1 MMEKT
6 EMIDS
11 AAASIRTG
19 EELDTARLDRFLRE
33 SIPRLEGELILK
45 QFPAGHSNLTYLIR
59 YGQREFVLRRPPFG
73 RKAKSAHD
81 MGREYRVLT
90 ALKPVFPYCPRTYA
104 YTDDDTIIGCP
115 FYVMERVEG
124 LIIRRELPPGV
135 AYTPEQGRKLLENLA
150 DVHIALHNVDYKAV
164 GLTDFG
170 NPTGY
175 AKRQV
180 DGWIDRFRQAR
191 TPDAPEAEDIIG
203 WFVEKMPPDS
213 GRAAVVHND
222 FRLDN
227 SVVDANDPLKVIAV
241 LDWEMATI
249 GDPLMDIA
257 NSLTFLIE
265 ADDPEE
271 MKLSDPLPPGLQF
284 TLSRA
289 EMVDY
294 YRKKSPF
301 SFDDMNYF
309 YCFGLFRLAAI
320 IQQIYFRF
328 YHGQTKDE
336 RFAPM
341 SEAVA
346 LLFKRAARAIDAPE
360 F

>member
-1 MMEKT
+1 MEKT
-6 EMIDS
+6 GIIDS
-11 AAASIRTG
+11 ATASIRTG
-19 EELDTARLDRFLRE
+19 EELDTVRLDQFLRE
-33 SIPRLEGELILK
+33 AIPGLQGKLILK
-45 QFPAGHSNLTYLIR
+45 QFPAGHSNLTYMIK
-59 YGQREFVLRRPPFG
+59 YGERELVLRRPPFG

-90 ALKPVFPYCPRTYA
+90 ALKTVYPYCPQTHA
-104 YTDDDTIIGCP
+104 YTEDDAIIGCP
-115 FYVMERVEG
+115 FYVMERIKG

-135 AYTPEQGRKLLENLA
+135 IYNPDQAHTLLENLA
-150 DVHIALHNVDYKAV
+150 DVHIALHAVDYKAV
-164 GLTDFG
+164 GLEDFG

-175 AKRQV
+175 VKRQV
-180 DGWIDRFRQAR
+180 DGWIDRYRQAK
-191 TPDAPEAEDIIG
+191 TPDAPDVEDIMG
-203 WFVEKMPPDS
+203 WLVEQMPPDS
-213 GRAAVVHND
+213 GRASVIHND

-227 SVVDANDPLKVIAV
+227 TVVDANDPLKVIAV

-249 GDPLMDIA
+249 GDPLMDIG
-257 NSLTFLIE
+257 NSLTFRIQ

-271 MKLSDPLPPGLQF
+271 MRLTDALPPGLQC
-284 TLSRA
+284 TQSRT

-294 YRKKSPF
+294 YMKKSDF
-301 SFDDMNYF
+301 SFNDINYF

-320 IQQIYFRF
+320 IQQIYYRY

-341 SEAVA
+341 IAAVD
-346 LLFKRAARAIDAPE
+346 LLCKKAARAIKSPE